1 MHVIH
6 CPCHTL
12 FLDIRSYVYRS
23 SHFPPPHYLLPYLFL
38 SHHLS
43 FALISSHPSALLVAF
58 YFSYSPYF
66 FSSPGI
72 LPVPSPYH
80 LLSSGLVPSPRRLS
94 ENLISP
100 QAMFCLI
107 DATFT
112 ARNQKHQNL
121 NLETAFFVFACI
133 HLLSTSC
140 TFVRSNNFNLHFI
153 SSPLTSASL
162 IFSHLVSFLLRQML
176 PSLVSSNVSS
186 SSFLSLVTSCSFP
199 LSLLVPSF
207 LDLLP
212 PFLIFRFS
220 PITFLIT
227 YRLISSLFKLSR
239 LCVRFFV

>member
-1 MHVIH
+1 MTIGLYVSGLSLCTSYID

-12 FLDIRSYVYRS
+12 FLDICSYVYRS
-23 SHFPPPHYLLPYLFL
+23 SHFPPPHYLLLCLFL

-58 YFSYSPYF
+58 YFSYSPNF

-72 LPVPSPYH
+72 LPVPSPLNPYH

-112 ARNQKHQNL
+112 ARNQKHQTL
-121 NLETAFFVFACI
+121 ILKLPFSFLHASIYC
-133 HLLSTSC
+133 LLHALLFDLITSI
-140 TFVRSNNFNLHFI
+140 FI

-186 SSFLSLVTSCSFP
+186 SSF
-199 LSLLVPSF
+199 
-207 LDLLP
+207 
-212 PFLIFRFS
+212 
-220 PITFLIT
+220 
-227 YRLISSLFKLSR
+227 
-239 LCVRFFV
+239 

>member
-1 MHVIH
+1 MTIGLYVSGLSLCTSYID

-12 FLDIRSYVYRS
+12 FLDICSYVYRS
-23 SHFPPPHYLLPYLFL
+23 SHFPPPHYLLLYLFL

-43 FALISSHPSALLVAF
+43 FALISSHHSALLVAF

-72 LPVPSPYH
+72 LPVPSPLNLYH

-140 TFVRSNNFNLHFI
+140 TFVRSNNFNLHLISSNVCFSHLLSSSFI
-153 SSPLTSASL
+153 SSKTNAA
-162 IFSHLVSFLLRQML
+162 
-176 PSLVSSNVSS
+176 
-186 SSFLSLVTSCSFP
+186 
-199 LSLLVPSF
+199 
-207 LDLLP
+207 
-212 PFLIFRFS
+212 
-220 PITFLIT
+220 
-227 YRLISSLFKLSR
+227 ISRVL
-239 LCVRFFV
+239 